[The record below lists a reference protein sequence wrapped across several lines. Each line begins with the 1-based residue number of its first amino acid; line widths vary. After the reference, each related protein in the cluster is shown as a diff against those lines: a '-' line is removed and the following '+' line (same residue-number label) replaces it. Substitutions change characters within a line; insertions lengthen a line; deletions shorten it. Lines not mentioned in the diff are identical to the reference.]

1 MQHSEHLSYL
11 PEDTDQVS
19 GRAKLKS
26 KAYACTLHNTNNAKW
41 FRLSFAIWQ
50 MTSSIPASF
59 TEL

>member
-1 MQHSEHLSYL
+1 MQHSQHLSYL
-11 PEDTDQVS
+11 PEDIDQVS

-26 KAYACTLHNTNNAKW
+26 KAYACTLHNTNAKL

-50 MTSSIPASF
+50 MTSSIPASY